1 MIQQKNHFQKR
12 LAHFKANSKAIT
24 TLQSKVKMW
33 IARKKFNERKQYLEE
48 NVIAENIYHL

>member
-1 MIQQKNHFQKR
+1 MIQQKTHFQKR

-33 IARKKFNERKQYLEE
+33 IARKNYNERKQYLQE
-48 NVIAENIYHL
+48 NVNFFVIF

>member
-1 MIQQKNHFQKR
+1 MIQQKSHFQKR

-33 IARKKFNERKQYLEE
+33 ITRKKFIERKQYLEE
-48 NVIAENIYHL
+48 NVIDKNIYHF